1 MSQNLQNNY
10 QVENEINLQETF
22 NLLVESK
29 KTLMLTILFF
39 VSLSFLY
46 SIFSKPSI
54 ISTAIV
60 EIGSQNMSDG
70 SLELIEESSDLI
82 TDLKINFFYKTPS
95 GTILDS
101 LDVNSIEKRLVQ
113 IELKSKSFDLN
124 EKTLMEILD
133 YINQKH
139 NRLLNLKRLS
149 KQKKISNQIE
159 LLKSEKTHYRE
170 VIKSYQTESSRIDFS
185 SQIDIM
191 ILKLEA
197 DLKYIENEIALIEEI
212 IYKDKDN
219 LILLQPD
226 TKLENQSISKES
238 ILERSFFENKSQI
251 LELMSQKSILINEI
265 LNLESTRRDLFSGN
279 IEDDLALL
287 EIEQKI
293 KLFESQLN
301 DLQLQTSSISSVI
314 GEIET
319 VTSKPNV
326 LLMIII
332 GIIIGS
338 TVGVFLVNLKKF
350 INDSKDISL
359 KVN

>member
-113 IELKSKSFDLN
+113 IELKSKF
-124 EKTLMEILD
+124 
-133 YINQKH
+133 
-139 NRLLNLKRLS
+139 RLS
-149 KQKKISNQIE
+149 LREYKKAS
-159 LLKSEKTHYRE
+159 L
-170 VIKSYQTESSRIDFS
+170 
-185 SQIDIM
+185 
-191 ILKLEA
+191 
-197 DLKYIENEIALIEEI
+197 
-212 IYKDKDN
+212 
-219 LILLQPD
+219 
-226 TKLENQSISKES
+226 SI
-238 ILERSFFENKSQI
+238 
-251 LELMSQKSILINEI
+251 
-265 LNLESTRRDLFSGN
+265 
-279 IEDDLALL
+279 
-287 EIEQKI
+287 
-293 KLFESQLN
+293 
-301 DLQLQTSSISSVI
+301 
-314 GEIET
+314 
-319 VTSKPNV
+319 
-326 LLMIII
+326 
-332 GIIIGS
+332 
-338 TVGVFLVNLKKF
+338 
-350 INDSKDISL
+350 
-359 KVN
+359 